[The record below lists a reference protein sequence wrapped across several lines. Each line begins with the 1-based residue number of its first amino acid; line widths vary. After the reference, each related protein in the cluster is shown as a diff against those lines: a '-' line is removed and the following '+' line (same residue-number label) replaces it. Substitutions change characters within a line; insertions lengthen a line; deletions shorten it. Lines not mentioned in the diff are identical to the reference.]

1 MVVMPA
7 WALYSLLMVGVV
19 VELATTLLALHLV
32 EVEVLVGGKQVDLL
46 VVSAITAVALVG
58 SRMVVP
64 PV

>member
-1 MVVMPA
+1 M
-7 WALYSLLMVGVV
+7 LMVGVV